1 MLRGMGA
8 AALASPFL
16 PWLRAHGEDATE
28 TGRLIL
34 FFTPHGTI
42 HDNWR
47 PTGTERDF
55 TLGPILA
62 PLAGFEDRLMI
73 LDGMNVDASISVGA
87 PHTKGPA
94 LLWTAAP
101 LIEDEERWATYVRD
115 ALIETTVSRDILLL
129 LRIDKPALLRRLFG
143 LGCAY
148 PGRILSYNKM
158 LGQLHDAGNTT
169 TLARPD
175 TTTALARARTASIGG
190 VSSSRP
196 SAPICF
202 GPPRAPLP
210 RSPGGETG
218 TTRSTSCSA
227 KARASSR

>member
-1 MLRGMGA
+1 L
-8 AALASPFL
+8 
-16 PWLRAHGEDATE
+16 
-28 TGRLIL
+28 LIL
-34 FFTPHGTI
+34 DEVQKIPGWSETVKHRWDT
-42 HDNWR
+42 D
-47 PTGTERDF
+47 TGIELHVLL
-55 TLGPILA
+55 LGSA
-62 PLAGFEDRLMI
+62 PLLIQRGLTESLAGRF
-73 LDGMNVDASISVGA
+73 
-87 PHTKGPA
+87 A
-94 LLWTAAP
+94 LVRAAQWSFAEMRAAFGWDLPRYIYFGGYPGAAP